1 MLGENTHE
9 AVPAPAT
16 TTWVVVTDGQRA
28 RILRLEEPADI
39 LREVEVIRQAG
50 PEPAGVA
57 AASAAAPAPAA
68 NEPGAAER
76 IDTGA
81 EVEKFAQLLGSHLQQ
96 SHHRGRFDRLI
107 LIAPETMMPRLT
119 HHLDSGLM
127 SVLLAEIAN
136 DMMGCSAA
144 EIRMHLPV

>member
-1 MLGENTHE
+1 MPGENTHE
-9 AVPAPAT
+9 AVSASAT

-28 RILRLEEPADI
+28 RILRLQEPADI

-50 PEPAGVA
+50 PEPEGVA
-57 AASAAAPAPAA
+57 AHRTDAPAPAA
-68 NEPGAAER
+68 NGPGAAER
-76 IDTGA
+76 IDTGP

-96 SHHRGRFDRLI
+96 AHQRDRFDRLI

-119 HHLDSGLM
+119 DHLDSGLM
-127 SVLLAEIAN
+127 SVLLAEIAS